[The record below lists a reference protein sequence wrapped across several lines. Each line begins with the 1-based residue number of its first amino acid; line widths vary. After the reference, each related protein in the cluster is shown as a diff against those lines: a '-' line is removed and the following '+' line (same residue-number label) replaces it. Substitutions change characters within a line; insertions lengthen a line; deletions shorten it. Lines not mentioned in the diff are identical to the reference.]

1 MNWPDAETGVD
12 PKDQDK
18 SCTVL
23 SNFMDNG
30 KFCLF
35 RMDIDII
42 LLRIYILIEQCLSL
56 VIIVILLRQILIP
69 GKSAMIFPAP
79 NINGFQNKTGMI
91 YKRGSFAVS
100 KESCS
105 RATMYL

>member
-12 PKDQDK
+12 PEDQDK

-42 LLRIYILIEQCLSL
+42 LLIEQCLSL
-56 VIIVILLRQILIP
+56 VIIVILLRQILIS

-105 RATMYL
+105 RATM